1 MSTHVSIAPSPS
13 SLFIALKS
21 NYAFKPI
28 AGQSLRP
35 NQTIVPQRL
44 NAALDFVGCVSFV
57 VSAHRGFV
65 ARLPRRGARQN
76 GFEVAASVR
85 SRARWRAVGLR
96 GNVVVPELA
105 PSCDVVSGSLPRPR
119 APGLQG

>member
-1 MSTHVSIAPSPS
+1 MC
-13 SLFIALKS
+13 S

-28 AGQSLRP
+28 AGQALRP
-35 NQTIVPQRL
+35 NQTVVPQRL

-76 GFEVAASVR
+76 QFRAAATSR
-85 SRARWRAVGLR
+85 SRARWRAVAR
-96 GNVVVPELA
+96 HGNVVVPELA
-105 PSCDVVSGSLPRPR
+105 PSCDVAAGGLPRQR
-119 APGLQG
+119 APVFRG